1 MSPTICLN
9 MIVKNEAGVIR
20 RCLDSVKPL
29 IAHWVIVDT
38 GSTDGTQA
46 IIREHFSSVPGEL
59 HERPWKNFGHNRSEA
74 LSFARGKSDYILVI
88 DADEELVVSPEF
100 VMPSGADAYMV
111 RYGFAGSPVTWHRAT
126 FVKASLPWRYEGVLH
141 EYLECG
147 QPIDRH
153 KLEGLRIVSH
163 TDGARNQNPVE
174 KYTRDAA
181 ILEQGLKDEPG
192 NLRYV
197 FYLAQ
202 SYRDAQNLEKAIEN
216 YERRASL
223 GGWAEEVYYSL
234 FQVAVLKQR
243 AKHAPESIVAAYLK
257 AYQYRPSRAESLVEL
272 AAYHRSTKEWA
283 LGELYARAALTIR
296 LPGDVLFVDTAAYEW
311 RALDELAIAT
321 YYLEK
326 YEESAALNRRLLG
339 EGKLPPDHRPRIEQN
354 LAFSLKYLDKT

>member
-1 MSPTICLN
+1 
-9 MIVKNEAGVIR
+9 MIVKNEAAVIR
-20 RCLDSVKPL
+20 RCLDSVKPF
-29 IAHWVIVDT
+29 IQHWVIVDT

-46 IIREHFSSVPGEL
+46 IIREHFAGVPGEL
-59 HERPWKNFGHNRSEA
+59 FERPWKNFGHNRSEA
-74 LSFARGKSDYILVI
+74 LVFTRGKSDYILVI
-88 DADEELVVSPEF
+88 DADEEIVASPGF

-147 QPIDRH
+147 RELDRQ

-163 TDGARNQNPVE
+163 TDGARNQDPVE

-181 ILEQGLKDEPG
+181 ILEQGLKDEPN
-192 NLRYV
+192 NLRYL

-202 SYRDAQNLEKAIEN
+202 SYRDAQKLDKAIEN

-223 GGWAEEVYYSL
+223 GGWVEEVYYSL

-243 AKHAPESIVAAYLK
+243 AKGDPNSIVTAYLK
-257 AYQYRPSRAESLVEL
+257 AYQHRPTRAEPLVEL
-272 AAYHRSTKEWA
+272 AAYHRGTKEWA
-283 LGELYARAALTIR
+283 LAELFARAALT
-296 LPGDVLFVDTAAYEW
+296 LPLPPDVLFVDTAAYAW

-321 YYLEK
+321 YYLAK
-326 YEESAALNRRLLG
+326 YEESAALNRRLLS
-339 EGKLPPDHRPRIEQN
+339 EGKLPPEHRTRIEQN
-354 LAFSLKYLDKT
+354 LEFSTKRLGG

>member
-1 MSPTICLN
+1 MPPTVCLN

-20 RCLDSVKPL
+20 RCLDSVRPL
-29 IAHWVIVDT
+29 IHHWVIVDT

-46 IIREHFSSVPGEL
+46 IIREHFSDLPGEL
-59 HERPWKNFGHNRSEA
+59 HERSWKNFGHNRSEA
-74 LSFARGKSDYILVI
+74 LAFTRGKSDYILVI
-88 DADEELVVSPEF
+88 DADEEIVVSPGF
-100 VMPSGADAYMV
+100 VLPSGADAYMV

-147 QPIDRH
+147 QPLDKK
-153 KLEGLRIVSH
+153 KLEGIRIVSH
-163 TDGARNQNPVE
+163 TDGARNQNPTE
-174 KYTRDAA
+174 KYEKDAA

-192 NLRYV
+192 NLRYL

-223 GGWAEEVYYSL
+223 GGWEEEVYYSL

-243 AKHAPESIVAAYLK
+243 AKHDPDSIVGAYLK
-257 AYQYRPSRAESLVEL
+257 AYQFRPSRAEALVEL
-272 AAYHRSTKEWA
+272 AAYQRGAKAWA
-283 LGELYARAALTIR
+283 LAELFARTALAI
-296 LPGDVLFVDTAAYEW
+296 PFSGDVLFVDTAAHAW

-321 YYLEK
+321 YYLGK
-326 YEESAALNRRLLG
+326 YEESAALNRRLLAD
-339 EGKLPPDHRPRIEQN
+339 GKLPPEQRARIEQN
-354 LAFSLKYLDKT
+354 LAFSVKHLGG

>member
-1 MSPTICLN
+1 
-9 MIVKNEAGVIR
+9 MIVKNEAAVIR
-20 RCLDSVKPL
+20 RCLDSVRPL
-29 IAHWVIVDT
+29 IHHWVIVDT

-46 IIREHFSSVPGEL
+46 IVREHFSGVPGEL

-74 LSFARGKSDYILVI
+74 LAFARDKSDYVLVI
-88 DADEELVVSPEF
+88 DADEELVVSRDF
-100 VMPSGADAYMV
+100 VLPSGADAYMV

-147 QPIDRH
+147 QPIDRQ
-153 KLEGLRIVSH
+153 KLDGLRIVSH

-174 KYTRDAA
+174 KYTKDAE

-192 NLRYV
+192 NLRYR

-202 SYRDAQNLEKAIEN
+202 SYRDAQDLAKAIEN

-223 GGWAEEVYYSL
+223 GGWEEEVYYSL
-234 FQVAVLKQR
+234 LQVAVLKQR
-243 AKHAPESIVAAYLK
+243 AKHDRESIALAYLK
-257 AYQYRPSRAESLVEL
+257 AYQFRPTRAEALVEL
-272 AAYHRSTKEWA
+272 AAYHRGAQEWA
-283 LGELYARAALTIR
+283 LGELYARAALAIP

-321 YYLEK
+321 YYLKK

-339 EGKLPPDHRPRIEQN
+339 EGKLPAEHRARIEQN
-354 LAFSLKYLDKT
+354 LAFSLKVLEPK